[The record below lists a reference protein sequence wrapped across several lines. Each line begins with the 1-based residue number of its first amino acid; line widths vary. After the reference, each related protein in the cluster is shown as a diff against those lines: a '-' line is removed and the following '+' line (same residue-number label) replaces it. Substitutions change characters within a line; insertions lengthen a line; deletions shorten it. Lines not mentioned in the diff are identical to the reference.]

1 VLGWIPADRAASIA
15 DQLRCLKVNTQAD
28 FPATPNLPKDA
39 SHAPNLAAGADMSI
53 PAFLEIALLPPPRE
67 GEHGG
72 PFPGLYLGASPARL
86 VRPVYNMANRKVEWI
101 GPMEQGEK
109 RGGEGGE
116 RERARRFLCVSLLFS
131 NTQRH
136 CIEY

>member
-1 VLGWIPADRAASIA
+1 MLPCSGRGVQVSPPFGSLPVMLDGKVLGWIPADRAVSIA

-67 GEHGG
+67 GE
-72 PFPGLYLGASPARL
+72 Y
-86 VRPVYNMANRKVEWI
+86 VERVFEI
-101 GPMEQGEK
+101 YS
-109 RGGEGGE
+109 
-116 RERARRFLCVSLLFS
+116 V
-131 NTQRH
+131 
-136 CIEY
+136 